1 MMLWVKNDYLCGMM
15 RDFEASGIRVG
26 RFNTLQVVKL
36 VNFGCYLD
44 GGPDGEILMPAKYMP
59 QGLAVGDD
67 VRVFVYYDSE
77 YRLVATTETPL
88 AQVGQLACLMVK
100 QVSGPGAFLDW
111 GLTKDL
117 LVPRGE
123 QRDAMVAGRS
133 YVVYVFQDEASGRIA
148 ATQKF
153 ARFLDNVMPRYEE
166 GDEAH
171 AIVTDLTP
179 LGYKVAVDN
188 LFTGLIYESDV
199 YKPLAVG
206 DSLKVYVKKVRE
218 DDKLDVSPNPIGF
231 AKSFDVADRVV
242 EMLRNSGGE
251 LAVGD
256 KSNPELIKNLFE
268 CSKKSFKMAIG
279 NLYKKGVI
287 EITPRGIKLIEPKGG
302 NSSRRK

>member
-1 MMLWVKNDYLCGMM
+1 MI
-15 RDFEASGIRVG
+15 RDFEQSDVRIGHY
-26 RFNTLQVVKL
+26 NTLQVVKL
-36 VNFGCYLD
+36 VDFGCYLD
-44 GGPDGEILMPAKYMP
+44 GGRGGEILMPIRYMP
-59 QGLAVGDD
+59 EGTKPGDE
-67 VRVFVYYDSE
+67 VRVFVYFDSE
-77 YRLVATTETPL
+77 DRLVATTETPL
-88 AQVGQLACLMVK
+88 VEVGQFACLTVK
-100 QVSGPGAFLDW
+100 QVAGPGAFLDW
-111 GLTKDL
+111 GLMKDL
-117 LVPRGE
+117 LVPRSE
-123 QRDAMVAGRS
+123 QRDIMVAGRS

-153 ARFLDNVMPRYEE
+153 ARYLDNVMPRYQQ
-166 GDEAH
+166 GDEAQ

-179 LGYKVAVDN
+179 LGYKVVVDN

-199 YKPLAVG
+199 FKPLAVG
-206 DSLKVYVKKVRE
+206 DSLKVYISKVRD
-218 DDKLDVSPNPIGF
+218 DDKLDVTPNPIGF

-287 EITPRGIKLIEPKGG
+287 EITPRGIKLKQTNANVNPNK
-302 NSSRRK
+302 KK